1 MDYNAHRVAMAEH
14 EQMVRSIPSV
24 PEYGYHLAQPK
35 SSKPAL
41 IVSQLQLILTT
52 ILHFV
57 MR

>member
-1 MDYNAHRVAMAEH
+1 MDYNAHRIARAEY

-24 PEYGYHLAQPK
+24 PEYGYHFAKPK
-35 SSKPAL
+35 SSKQAL

-57 MR
+57 IK